1 MKMKISAICL
11 SLTAFLSLVVVLS
24 GCNKSNNS
32 GLNAHSSTI
41 TTVLKSSINAT
52 VFYQATIRT
61 GLDTVFD
68 GPGPY
73 TVFVPTD
80 SAFLAAG
87 ISTSSLSSVST
98 ATVKDMLLYHTLAGT
113 TLITTSFP
121 MTSNSKLITA
131 NGDSIFVTNSSKGFF
146 VNGIP
151 VEQSDILLSNGVV
164 HAITLAPLLAAK
176 GTLMQ
181 LIQSDT
187 SFSYL
192 SAAVTRASQG
202 STDIQTKLTSGGPYT
217 LLAPNNNGFRSY
229 GYATVNDVTNANA
242 DSLAKILLYH
252 IIPSRLF
259 TCDINLGQSA
269 KTAQGGSLVFT
280 ATGSQRQIRGTS
292 NDSNADLLKADVM
305 ARNGVLYIINQVL
318 LP

>member
-1 MKMKISAICL
+1 MKIKISAL
-11 SLTAFLSLVVVLS
+11 SLGLAAFWSLVVVLS

-32 GLNAHSSTI
+32 GLNANTSTI

-52 VFYQATIRT
+52 VFYQATVRT
-61 GLDTVFD
+61 GLDTLFD

-87 ISTSSLSSVST
+87 ISSSSLSSAPA
-98 ATVKDMLLYHTLAGT
+98 ATVKDLLLYHTLAGT

-121 MTSNSKLITA
+121 MVSSSKVITA
-131 NGDSIFVTNSSKGFF
+131 NGDSIFISNSSNGFF

-164 HAITLAPLLAAK
+164 HAITLSPLLPAK

-187 SFSYL
+187 SLTYL
-192 SAAVTRASQG
+192 SAAVSRASQG
-202 STDIQTKLTSGGPYT
+202 STDITTKLTSGGPYT
-217 LLAPNNNGFRSY
+217 LLAPNNDGFRSY
-229 GYATVNDVTNANA
+229 GYATVSDVTNANA

-252 IIPSRLF
+252 IISARLF
-259 TCDINLGQSA
+259 TCDISLGQHSQ
-269 KTAQGGSLVFT
+269 TAQGGSVLFT
-280 ATGSQRQIRGTS
+280 ATGTQRQIKGTS
-292 NDSNADLLKADVM
+292 NIDNADLLKADIL
-305 ARNGVLYIINQVL
+305 ARNGVLYVINRVL

>member
-1 MKMKISAICL
+1 L
-11 SLTAFLSLVVVLS
+11 SLTAFWSLVVVLS

-32 GLNAHSSTI
+32 GVNANTSTI

-52 VFYQATIRT
+52 FFYQATIRT

-68 GPGPY
+68 SPGPY

-87 ISTSSLSSVST
+87 ISSASLNSAST
-98 ATVKDMLLYHTLAGT
+98 ATLKDMLLYHTLAGA

-121 MTSNSKLITA
+121 MGSNSKLITA
-131 NGDSIFVTNSSKGFF
+131 NGDSIFISNSSNGFF

-151 VEQSDILLSNGVV
+151 VEQSDIVLSNGVV
-164 HAITLAPLLAAK
+164 HAITLAPLLAPK
-176 GTLMQ
+176 GNLMQ
-181 LIQSDT
+181 LIQGDT

-202 STDIQTKLTSGGPYT
+202 TTDIQTKLTSGGPYT
-217 LLAPNNNGFRSY
+217 LLAPNNDGFRSY

-252 IIPSRLF
+252 MIPSRLF
-259 TCDINLGQSA
+259 TCDISLGQHSQ
-269 KTAQGGSLVFT
+269 TAQGGSVLFT
-280 ATGSQRQIRGTS
+280 ATGTQRQIRGTN

-305 ARNGVLYIINQVL
+305 ARNGVLYVINQVL
-318 LP
+318 VP